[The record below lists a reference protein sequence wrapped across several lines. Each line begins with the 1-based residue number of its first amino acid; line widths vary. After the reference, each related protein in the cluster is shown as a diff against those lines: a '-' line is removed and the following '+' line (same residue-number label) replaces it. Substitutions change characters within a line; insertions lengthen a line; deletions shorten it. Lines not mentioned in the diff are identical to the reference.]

1 MLQMITRIIIF
12 IGLIFCTI
20 RAQNVDWLLDD
31 ALKEDYQPLLKTA
44 VILPSDFQI
53 ALNAYKAGNYQI
65 AIRTLEN
72 LRDLHLPDGRQDFV
86 CFALGESYRM
96 LKLKDLALASYKS
109 IVKFFPESDKAAP
122 SYYRILQYAYDD
134 KDTLVTDS
142 ICDLF
147 ERSFKASPLYYAV
160 RYIAAK
166 NCFMQERYDD
176 AIAILS
182 KTPPK
187 SAQYQASQFL
197 SAVCHIQKKDWEKAL
212 LILDFVRKSTPI
224 TGVSQEAT
232 VLIGDIYFNK
242 GSYETAIQYYK
253 SIPRSANRYPY
264 TLVKIARSY
273 MEMGQSAKS
282 RDLATSFIQK
292 NKTSEYFFEMVS
304 ILEQAYTRL
313 KDTVNADKMNGLI
326 FKQLKNARLSFDIYE
341 ELNRVADMSR
351 VWQVIQ
357 FKAIQHRNDSLL
369 KTAVSEVSK
378 LNALSH
384 KYQSLLLESGTLDP
398 KITGADIP
406 GLAERRYID
415 LLKTQSE
422 RLEDSAKVL
431 GKKADSLKGAGVSK
445 KTDTLL
451 QKNID
456 SLLRNKKS
464 IIALRDSLDHEQQL
478 VLREC
483 LVDVQGRRQADEN
496 MQAKFVDWAFLKY
509 QEKKSELSLK
519 NKELSA
525 QAQKKGKPDT
535 LARKSKEIVKL
546 FSEIDIGKLER
557 SLLDDRRLLISHISS
572 MRYVYPK
579 SKFLPQ
585 LLFRL
590 AELYFDQ
597 SADDFDVALRAYEK
611 KMAETKDGQNLAF
624 PEYDLKK
631 VIETYD
637 VIIKDFPKDPMTDA
651 AYFYKALSQQKIGKY
666 EDANN
671 TLVELTSKYP
681 ESGFYVEANMNIARF
696 YFEHPKYDGGNGY
709 KLAEETYHK
718 VLYYRDHPQ
727 FVSALYSL
735 GWCYYMQDKF
745 DEAIAVFKY
754 LVEEV
759 ALDFD
764 VTKMDENKQVSN
776 PLLRDEAIDYIAIS
790 FDEENRLD
798 DAVKFLQLIGNVD
811 YASMVLK
818 RIAELR
824 VEDMDYPLAIKSYKR
839 LLSEYPQSVVAP
851 EAALSLIKVYEIKN
865 MPDSALKER
874 QQFFT
879 MYSRGGQWQDLVWK
893 RDSLLIPRVDSLA
906 ISIGFYLADASY
918 RNAELKKDNASYEA
932 AAALYEALVK
942 KYPQDKRAA
951 DAQWNLA
958 VILDSKTDKNEAAY
972 SQFLKF
978 SRLKEADPQ
987 RREQAALNAIALAQR
1002 MLPPDTIAEEG
1013 KLDGYALKVIES
1025 VNNYKELYP
1034 KGKAAQTVLLTVAA
1048 IYFNRK
1054 MFANAA
1060 EYYQQIVNQGVVSEE
1075 YWEAMFL
1082 LGQCHFGKENWELAA
1097 TWFDKVWKG
1106 SSDGQ
1111 RRAKAYKLLL
1121 QAEFSNAKQAFT
1133 LGAFDKAAETFLAI
1147 DTKYPGSEYGDI
1159 VIFKAAESYEKK
1171 EEYLK
1176 ASDSYFR
1183 LQRSYPMSK
1192 LAPNAL
1198 FNAAADYEK
1207 ANKFEK
1213 AAEAYEMLVAKY
1225 PESDKSKDALFNV
1238 GLCYEKIGKLDK
1250 MADANERYT
1259 QLYPAEKD
1267 VEAMLLR
1274 SAQYYYKANMFDKAI
1289 KAYRSFIRR
1298 FSQSPKIIE
1307 ALFMIGKMYY
1317 EKSDKENAMLS
1328 FSQAEQL
1335 NMRLALAKQDRND
1348 YYASEAAY
1356 YLANMKHDD
1365 FVAVKFVLPDAK
1377 FKSDQKLKSSLMA
1390 EASKAYEKVL
1400 QYQSER
1406 MFEAAFRIG
1415 QMYEDLVDA
1424 WKTQERPKLP
1434 AIKLAVLEK
1443 DIAQTSSVI
1452 LQKSFGP
1459 YKKVLEL
1466 AKNFDTLTA
1475 DQKQWIQ
1482 NSKVS
1487 LAKNYLA
1494 SGIYLVDAYSAMQ
1507 NAPVPPEIK
1516 EKPLYYYQYLKQLLE
1531 TIDPMKIQARN
1542 YFLAAS
1548 KQLDSLGLKGE
1559 HSAKCNAL
1567 FGQINYLTGADYA
1580 KLAEKMLREP
1590 EIPASLSTAEKEELS
1605 FQLEDI
1611 IYELQDKAIF
1621 NLEDAMAIAK
1631 KENLAS
1637 GEWFDKIMLGL
1648 ARLSPEKYGKA
1659 VFIKATIPTSGQ
1671 WLCRSDSVG
1680 SWNGKEIPQSGW
1692 NNAALLQGSDAMFP
1706 PQPAPYIWNA
1716 NNSDLVMYSWRHVF
1730 LPGFP
1735 RDAMAYIRVSGK
1747 YWLYVNGTLTSSD
1760 TTGTRS
1766 VNKLDS
1772 IVGIAKL
1779 VKGGDND
1786 INIRI
1791 VNTDTTF
1798 KGYALVF
1805 STLLDTSQHF
1815 TPSGKYQQQQSV
1827 VQTIGPVPSSQ
1838 SENASNSAKMTTT
1851 VHSASKQ
1858 VSIADNYD
1866 RQFKNRGELL
1876 NAIVEYQKKSELSN
1890 AEIKKERLEVQ
1901 KMRIKSED
1909 LDEQIRKTKEET
1921 ALLAKQ
1927 LESMTR
1933 TKK

>member
-1 MLQMITRIIIF
+1 MIRCAFLIAIVFPCFLQ
-12 IGLIFCTI
+12 
-20 RAQNVDWLLDD
+20 AQNVDWLLDD
-31 ALKEDYQPLLKTA
+31 ALKEEYQPLLQTS
-44 VILPSDFQI
+44 VVLPADYQN
-53 ALNAYKAGNYQI
+53 ALTAYKAGNYQI

-72 LRDLHLPDGRQDFV
+72 LRDLHLPDGRLDFV
-86 CFALGESYRM
+86 YFMLGESYRM
-96 LKLKDLALASYKS
+96 LRLKDLALTSYNS
-109 IVKFFPESDKAAP
+109 IIKHFPKSDKVAP
-122 SYYRILQYAYDD
+122 SYYRKLQYAYED
-134 KDTLVTDS
+134 KDTLIADT

-147 ERSFKASPLYYAV
+147 ERSYKASPLYYSV

-166 NCFMQERYDD
+166 ICFMQDRYDD
-176 AIAILS
+176 ALAVLS
-182 KTPPK
+182 HTPPQ
-187 SAQYQASQFL
+187 SSQYQPSQFL
-197 SAVCHIQKKDWEKAL
+197 SAVCHIQKKEWEKAL

-224 TGVSQEAT
+224 TMVSQEAT
-232 VLIGDIYFNK
+232 ILIGDIYFNK
-242 GSYETAIQYYK
+242 GAFATAIQYYK
-253 SIPRSANRYPY
+253 SIPRSASRYPY

-273 MEMGQSAKS
+273 IEMGQSAKA
-282 RDLATSFIQK
+282 RLMATSFIQK
-292 NKTSEYFFEMVS
+292 NKTNEYFFEMVS
-304 ILEQAYTRL
+304 ILEDAYTRL

-326 FKQLKNARLSFDIYE
+326 FRQLKNARLSFDIYE
-341 ELNRVADMSR
+341 ELNHVADMER

-357 FKAIQHRNDSLL
+357 YKAIQHRNDSLL
-369 KTAVSEVSK
+369 KTALSEVVK
-378 LNALSH
+378 LNSLSQKYLAL
-384 KYQSLLLESGTLDP
+384 LVESGMLDP
-398 KITGADIP
+398 KKGSADIP
-406 GLAERRYID
+406 GLAERRYLDI
-415 LLKTQSE
+415 LKTQSE
-422 RLEDSAKVL
+422 RLDDSASWL
-431 GKKADSLKGAGVSK
+431 GKKVDTLKLSAPSK
-445 KTDTLL
+445 KPDSVT
-451 QKNID
+451 QKTM
-456 SLLRNKKS
+456 SELLRNKKEVV
-464 IIALRDSLDHEQQL
+464 AERDSLVHEQQL
-478 VLREC
+478 VMKEC
-483 LVDVQGRRQADEN
+483 LGDVQGRRQADEN

-509 QEKKSELSLK
+509 QEKKTQLSQM
-519 NKELSA
+519 NKDLTA
-525 QAQKKGKPDT
+525 QAQKKGKADT
-535 LARKSKEIVKL
+535 LARKSKDVVKL
-546 FSEIDIGKLER
+546 FSELDIGNLER
-557 SLLDDRRLLISHISS
+557 MLLDDRRLLVSHISS

-579 SKFLPQ
+579 SKYIPQ

-597 SADDFDVALRAYEK
+597 AADDFDVALRAYEK
-611 KMAETKDGQNLAF
+611 KMAENKAGQNLAF
-624 PEYDLKK
+624 PEYDLTK

-637 VIIKDFPKDPMTDA
+637 GIIKAYPKDPMADA

-671 TLVELTSKYP
+671 TLVELTSNYP
-681 ESGFYVEANMNIARF
+681 ESGYYVEANMNIARF
-696 YFEHPKYDGGNGY
+696 YFEHPKYDGGKGY

-735 GWCYYMQDKF
+735 GWCYYMEDKF

-764 VTKMDENKQVSN
+764 VSKMDENKQIAN

-811 YASMVLK
+811 YAAMVLK

-851 EAALSLIKVYEIKN
+851 DAALSLIKVYEMKN

-906 ISIGFYLADASY
+906 ISIGFYMADASY
-918 RNAELKKDNASYEA
+918 RNAELKKDNSSYEA

-942 KYPQDKRAA
+942 KYPHDKRAA

-958 VILDSKTDKNEAAY
+958 VILDSKTNKNEAAY
-972 SQFLKF
+972 TQFLKF
-978 SRLKEADPQ
+978 SRLKDADPQ
-987 RREQAALNAIALAQR
+987 RKEQAALNAIALAQR
-1002 MLPPDTIAEEG
+1002 MLPPDTTAEEG
-1013 KLDGYALKVIES
+1013 KLDGFALKVVEA

-1034 KGKAAQTVLLTVAA
+1034 KGKSAQTVLLTVAA

-1060 EYYQQIVNQGVVSEE
+1060 EYYQQIVNQGIVNED

-1082 LGQCHFGKENWELAA
+1082 LGQCHFGKENWALAA
-1097 TWFDKVWKG
+1097 TSFDKVWKG

-1121 QAEFSNAKQAFT
+1121 QAEFSNAKQAFS
-1133 LGAFDKAAETFLAI
+1133 LGAYDKAAEAFVSI

-1159 VIFKAAESYEKK
+1159 VLFKAAESYEKK
-1171 EEYLK
+1171 EDYTK
-1176 ASDSYFR
+1176 ACDCYFR
-1183 LQRSYPMSK
+1183 LQRTYPMSK

-1198 FNAAADYEK
+1198 FNAAADFEK

-1267 VEAMLLR
+1267 VEAMLLH
-1274 SAQYYYKANMFDKAI
+1274 SAQYYYKAKMFDKAI
-1289 KAYRSFIRR
+1289 NAYRSFIRR

-1317 EKSDKENAMLS
+1317 EKLDRENAILA

-1348 YYASEAAY
+1348 YFASEAAY
-1356 YLANMKHDD
+1356 YLANMKREGY
-1365 FVAVKFVLPDAK
+1365 VAVKFVLPDAK
-1377 FKSDQKLKSSLMA
+1377 FKADQKLKSSLMA

-1415 QMYEDLVDA
+1415 EMYEDLVDA

-1443 DIAQTSSVI
+1443 DIAQASSVI

-1466 AKNFDTLTA
+1466 AKNFDTLTS

-1482 NSKVS
+1482 KSKVN
-1487 LAKNYLA
+1487 LAKNVLA
-1494 SGIYLVDAYSAMQ
+1494 SGTYLVDAYSAMQ

-1531 TIDPMKIQARN
+1531 TIDPMKSQARN
-1542 YFLAAS
+1542 YFLSAA
-1548 KQLDSLGLKGE
+1548 KLLDSLGLKGE
-1559 HSAKCNAL
+1559 NSAKCFAL
-1567 FGQINYLTGADYA
+1567 FGQMNYLTGADYA

-1590 EIPASLSTAEKEELS
+1590 EIPASLSAAEKEELS

-1621 NLEDAMAIAK
+1621 NLEDAMGIAK

-1659 VFIKATIPTSGQ
+1659 VFIKATIATSNE
-1671 WLCRSDSVG
+1671 WLCRSDSIG
-1680 SWNGKEIPQSGW
+1680 GWNGKDIPQNGW
-1692 NNAALLQGSDAMFP
+1692 KNANPLQGSDAMFP
-1706 PQPAPYIWNA
+1706 PQPAPYIWTA
-1716 NNSDLVMYSWRHVF
+1716 NNADLVMFSWRHVF

-1735 RDAMAYIRVSGK
+1735 RDAMAYVKVSGK
-1747 YWLYVNGTLTSSD
+1747 YWLYVNGALTSSD
-1760 TTGTRS
+1760 TTGTRT

-1779 VKGGDND
+1779 FKGGDND
-1786 INIRI
+1786 ISIRI

-1805 STLLDTSQHF
+1805 TALLDTSQHF
-1815 TPSGKYQQQQSV
+1815 SPSGKYQQQQSIV
-1827 VQTIGPVPSSQ
+1827 KTVGPAPAIPSDTVAANVTMPKQLS
-1838 SENASNSAKMTTT
+1838 SAETLD
-1851 VHSASKQ
+1851 KQ
-1858 VSIADNYD
+1858 FN
-1866 RQFKNRGELL
+1866 NRGELL
-1876 NAIVEYQKKSELSN
+1876 KAIVDFQKKTELNN
-1890 AEIKKERLEVQ
+1890 ADIKKERLEVQ
-1901 KMRIKSED
+1901 KLRIKTED

-1921 ALLAKQ
+1921 ALLKKQ
-1927 LESMTR
+1927 LEGMTKD
-1933 TKK
+1933 KK